1 MRFLEGVRLGL
12 SQIRREK
19 LKSFF
24 GLLGVTI
31 GVMFLVVVVSVV
43 EGMDRYMHEDFA
55 QEIFGINTVTV
66 SRTPAVQV
74 GGPPSPEEVRGWA
87 RRPDLEPADADALR
101 QGLSVP
107 GLVGVSTSSVGRV
120 RAERNGRTVDNVQIQ
135 GISEEILHI
144 RNLQV
149 EHGRPFSPQEAR
161 RGVPVV
167 VLGQSTAETL
177 FEDADPLG
185 RRVRIGGFPFRVVG
199 VLEEQGTIFGL
210 TQDNLALAPVAS
222 PVRRVT
228 SPEGHVSNIVIQT
241 ERREDMDTAMM
252 DAEGVMRVQHG
263 LRPAESN
270 TFELET
276 AEDSMAYWDQIAMIL
291 FLALPALV
299 GIALV
304 VGGIVIMN
312 IMLMSVIQRTREI
325 GVRMALGARRRDVV
339 GQFLVESATLSGVG
353 AVLGVA
359 LGVGLAAL
367 VRAVSPLPAAVA
379 PGWVALGVT
388 LGLVVGIV
396 AGVYPAL
403 RASRMDPVEAL
414 RYE

>member
-1 MRFLEGVRLGL
+1 MRFLEGVRLALG
-12 SQIRREK
+12 QIRQEK

-55 QEIFGINTVTV
+55 QEIYGVNTVTV
-66 SRTPAVQV
+66 SRTPTVQM
-74 GGPPSPEEVRGWA
+74 GGSTAEEIRA
-87 RRPDLEPADADALR
+87 RRRRPSLEPSDAEAIR
-101 QGLSVP
+101 RGLSVP
-107 GLVGVSTSSVGRV
+107 ALVGVTTGRTGRV
-120 RAERNGRTVDNVQIQ
+120 RAENGRTAENIQIQ
-135 GISEEILHI
+135 GISEEMLHI
-144 RNLQV
+144 RNLNV
-149 EHGRPFSPQEAR
+149 EDGRPFSPQEAR
-161 RGVPVV
+161 AGVPVV

-177 FEDADPLG
+177 FEEVDPVG
-185 RRVRIGGFPFRVVG
+185 RQVRIGGFPFRVVG

-210 TQDNLALAPVAS
+210 SQDNLALAPVAS

-228 SPEGHVSNIVIQT
+228 SPRGYVSSIVIQA
-241 ERREDMDTAMM
+241 ERREDMETIRM

-263 LRPAESN
+263 LRPTEPNS
-270 TFELET
+270 FELET
-276 AEDSMAYWDQIAMIL
+276 AEDSMAFWDRIATIL
-291 FLALPALV
+291 FLSLPALV

-353 AVLGVA
+353 AVAGVA
-359 LGVGLAAL
+359 LGAALAAL

-388 LGLVVGIV
+388 LGLAVGIV